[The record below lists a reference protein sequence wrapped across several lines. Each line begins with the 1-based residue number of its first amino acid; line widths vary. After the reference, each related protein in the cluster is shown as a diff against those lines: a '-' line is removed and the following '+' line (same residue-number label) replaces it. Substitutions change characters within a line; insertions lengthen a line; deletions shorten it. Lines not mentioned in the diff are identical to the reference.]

1 MRPLLPGF
9 GLPAAIIGVSVQ
21 NPNDPE
27 RQRNLDGIIDTGGD
41 LTLIPTALVEQI
53 GVRSHTRMVMS
64 GVDGLNLEYP
74 VFIVN
79 LELAETKLERRSVCA
94 WNGAFVILGR
104 DVLSDFTFVYDGKTR
119 QFEIRDP

>member
-9 GLPAAIIGVSVQ
+9 GLLAAIVGVSVQ

-27 RQRNLDGIIDTGGD
+27 RQRSLDGIIDTGAD

-53 GVRSHTRMVMS
+53 GVRSHTRMFVS
-64 GVDGLNLEYP
+64 GLDGLHLEHP

-79 LELAETKLERRSVCA
+79 LEFAEAKLERRSVCA
-94 WNGAFVILGR
+94 WNGAFAILGR
-104 DVLSDFTFVYDGKTR
+104 DVLDEFTFVYDGKTR